1 LGHTA
6 CRVDDPAKNAN
17 EDNGKDQSAPVNAT
31 ATVIEPAAV
40 GDVGV
45 SSLALAGQGE
55 LVLDAAAALEDVG
68 VVGVC
73 VSFADDVGAAKL
85 ELLRERRG
93 AAPFDVLV
101 APGGAL
107 VGAAHDV
114 DFVEV
119 ADGAARDAAQLGN
132 GRYATVVRHGALAAE
147 GKGLDVGELD
157 GILGLTSGERQ
168 GREAKA
174 KSEQT
179 GYQCL
184 GRGVSMCSKM
194 TSLGPGFKMFRS
206 QSLMGDGRFEL
217 ATFVEM

>member
-1 LGHTA
+1 MGHTA
-6 CRVDDPAKNAN
+6 CRVDDPAENAN

-73 VSFADDVGAAKL
+73 ISFTDDVGAAEL
-85 ELLRERRG
+85 ELLGERRG
-93 AAPFDVLV
+93 AAPFDVLI

-179 GYQCL
+179 GYHD
-184 GRGVSMCSKM
+184 GGVSMSWTRC
-194 TSLGPGFKMFRS
+194 LDV
-206 QSLMGDGRFEL
+206 L
-217 ATFVEM
+217 